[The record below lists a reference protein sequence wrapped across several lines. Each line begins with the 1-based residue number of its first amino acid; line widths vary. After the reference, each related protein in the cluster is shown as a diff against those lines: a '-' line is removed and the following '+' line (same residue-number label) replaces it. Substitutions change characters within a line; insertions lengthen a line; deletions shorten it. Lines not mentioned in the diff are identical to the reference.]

1 MAQMQALLKIKADVE
16 GSGAVQALGRSIN
29 GLGSAASRVSGG
41 LKGMA
46 GAAGGLA
53 GSMGSLVP
61 LLSAAGL
68 AGLAKNSIDA
78 GNKMHDL
85 SQQTGVS
92 VEMLARFKK
101 AAALSGTTLE
111 AVTSG
116 LGRLS
121 KAMAAAVSSSD
132 FGRMTKAEMEKAK
145 DAVEEGEKEQTRIV
159 KAQADE
165 RVKKLENES
174 DDRLKELNKR
184 YRREEQL
191 LNDQF
196 DDQADAAE
204 QAADDRTE
212 SQIKAI
218 QREFD
223 QRKKAIQSNQAL
235 SDGERERSLNSLED
249 SEDRALDIIR
259 NNAAEEGKLRKRAAR
274 DQKQVITDQ
283 LNERKAAEEK
293 AIRDRVE
300 GQKAIIQRGAE
311 DQTLINKRASEDA
324 IKALKID
331 PGDSALEDEL
341 DQLGLTGKGASD
353 AFRELQVSITNSDGT
368 LRSSG
373 DVMLDIA
380 NKFKAMEDGP
390 KKAELAMKLMGRGG
404 AELIPMLNMGGDAIE
419 KMSVK
424 MTAAFAEDMNKYAD
438 KLTVLGGK
446 VGAFGADIA
455 ILLLPHLEKLTDNL
469 IKGLDAFRSL
479 DPSVQGLII
488 KVGGLGIGF
497 LLLAPAIMG
506 VIGVL
511 GFLGKALGLLG
522 GLKIGATIAGWAG
535 AIGPAI
541 TAISAAFTGF
551 LTFLT
556 GTLLPGLIAFFS
568 GPVGWTVLAV
578 AAVVAMAILFR
589 KPIGDFFNWLG
600 GAISKAFSGLVK
612 LLYPIFVQPFIDLW
626 NNVLRG
632 PITTLFSWI
641 GGYIKASMQTAYALA
656 YAVFVLPW
664 ILLWDK
670 VLREP
675 ITAALAWISNEF
687 SYAMKVLGALAYQVF
702 VQPWVDLWNKVLR
715 EPVTTG
721 IKWIQDTWTGITTF
735 FNTYVVTP
743 IRNAWIGLT
752 EFLPKAMNAIGD
764 KVKSIFTGVVNT
776 VKGAMRNV
784 LQFIANAINSV
795 GRQVNKL
802 IGAFNRLPGPD
813 IPFVPTLSVPA
824 FAKGGVVNGPT
835 LAMVGEAG
843 PEYIVPERKAA
854 AFAMNYLNGARG
866 GAAIPA
872 FANGGFVGGNAQIN
886 VTTGPVMQQGGQQYV
901 SMADLE
907 RAMRATANGVY
918 ASLRTPAGRYAT
930 GVR

>member
-1 MAQMQALLKIKADVE
+1 MALMQALLKIKAAVE

-68 AGLAKNSIDA
+68 AGLAKSSIDA

-165 RVKKLENES
+165 RVKKLEDES

-196 DDQADAAE
+196 DDQSDAAE

-274 DQKQVITDQ
+274 DQQQVITDQ

-311 DQTLINKRASEDA
+311 DQTLIIKRAAEEA
-324 IKALKID
+324 VKALKID
-331 PGDSALEDEL
+331 PGESAMADEMEE
-341 DQLGLTGKGASD
+341 LGLTGKGASD

-390 KKAELAMKLMGRGG
+390 KKAALAMKLMGRGG
-404 AELIPMLNMGGDAIE
+404 AELIPMLNMGGTAIE

-438 KLTVLGGK
+438 QLTTLGGK
-446 VGAFGADIA
+446 VGGLGADIA
-455 ILLLPHLEKLTDNL
+455 IMLLPHLEALTANL
-469 IKGLDAFRSL
+469 IKAFDAFRSL
-479 DPSVQGLII
+479 DPNVQGLII
-488 KVGGLGIGF
+488 TVGSLAVAF
-497 LLLAPAIMG
+497 LVLAPAISA
-506 VIGVL
+506 VISIFGVL
-511 GFLGKALGLLG
+511 AGALAGLQ
-522 GLKIGATIAGWAG
+522 IGATIAGWA
-535 AIGPAI
+535 AVAGPAI
-541 TAISAAFTGF
+541 AAISAAFTGF

-556 GTLLPGLIAFFS
+556 GTLLPGLLAFFS
-568 GPVGWTVLAV
+568 GPAGWTVLAV
-578 AAVVAMAILFR
+578 AAVVAMAVLFR
-589 KPIGDFFNWLG
+589 NPLTDFAAWVGTWGQTVGQFFT
-600 GAISKAFSGLVK
+600 A
-612 LLYPIFVQPFIDLW
+612 
-626 NNVLRG
+626 NV
-632 PITTLFSWI
+632 TT
-641 GGYIKASMQTAYALA
+641 
-656 YAVFVLPW
+656 P
-664 ILLWDK
+664 
-670 VLREP
+670 
-675 ITAALAWISNEF
+675 ISN
-687 SYAMKVLGALAYQVF
+687 
-702 VQPWVDLWNKVLR
+702 
-715 EPVTTG
+715 
-721 IKWIQDTWTGITTF
+721 
-735 FNTYVVTP
+735 
-743 IRNAWIGLT
+743 AWQSMV
-752 EFLPKAMNAIGD
+752 EFLPKALNVAATTI
-764 KVKSIFTGVVNT
+764 KNVFTGVGTAIKAVLNGVLRGVFGAVN
-776 VKGAMRNV
+776 GAIENINR
-784 LQFIANAINSV
+784 LIRAANAIAAKV
-795 GRQVNKL
+795 E
-802 IGAFNRLPGPD
+802 GPQFD
-813 IPFVPTLSVPA
+813 QLPTLNIPQ
-824 FAKGGVVNGPT
+824 FAKGGYVGQGT
-835 LAMVGEAG
+835 LAVVGEAG

-872 FANGGFVGGNAQIN
+872 FANGGFVGGGNASGGFVGGNAQIN

-907 RAMRATANGVY
+907 RAMRKTADGVY
-918 ASLRTPAGRYAT
+918 ASLRTPAGRRAV

>member
-1 MAQMQALLKIKADVE
+1 MALMQALLKIKADVE

-165 RVKKLENES
+165 RVKKLEDES

-249 SEDRALDIIR
+249 SEDRALDIVR

-274 DQKQVITDQ
+274 DQQQVITDQ
-283 LNERKAAEEK
+283 LSERKAAEEK

-311 DQTLINKRASEDA
+311 DQTLIIKRASEDA
-324 IKALKID
+324 VKALKID

-341 DQLGLTGKGASD
+341 EQLGLTGKGASD

-390 KKAELAMKLMGRGG
+390 KKAALAMKLMGRGG

-438 KLTVLGGK
+438 KLTMLGGK

-541 TAISAAFTGF
+541 AAISAAFTGF

-589 KPIGDFFNWLG
+589 KPLQDFAGWLVSWG
-600 GAISKAFSGLVK
+600 KPISKFFTD
-612 LLYPIFVQPFIDLW
+612 Y
-626 NNVLRG
+626 
-632 PITTLFSWI
+632 ITT
-641 GGYIKASMQTAYALA
+641 
-656 YAVFVLPW
+656 P
-664 ILLWDK
+664 
-670 VLREP
+670 
-675 ITAALAWISNEF
+675 ISNAWK
-687 SYAMKVLGALAYQVF
+687 AMV
-702 VQPWVDLWNKVLR
+702 
-715 EPVTTG
+715 
-721 IKWIQDTWTGITTF
+721 
-735 FNTYVVTP
+735 
-743 IRNAWIGLT
+743 
-752 EFLPKAMNAIGD
+752 EFLPTALNTAAATIKN
-764 KVKSIFTGVVNT
+764 VFTGVGIAIKAVLNGILRGVFNSVN
-776 VKGAMRNV
+776 GAIENINR
-784 LQFIANAINSV
+784 LIRATNAISAKV
-795 GRQVNKL
+795 G
-802 IGAFNRLPGPD
+802 GPRFD
-813 IPFVPTLSVPA
+813 QLPTLKVPQ
-824 FAKGGVVNGPT
+824 FAKGGYVGAGT
-835 LAMVGEAG
+835 LAVVGEAG

-907 RAMRATANGVY
+907 RAMRKTADGVY